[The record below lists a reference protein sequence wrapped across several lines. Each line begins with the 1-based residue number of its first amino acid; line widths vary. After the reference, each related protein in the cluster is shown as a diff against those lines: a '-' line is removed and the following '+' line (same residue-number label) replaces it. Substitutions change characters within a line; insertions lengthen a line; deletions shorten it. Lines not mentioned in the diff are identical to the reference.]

1 MKTITDDP
9 VGFIENGGWTF
20 LDPDSE
26 GEAEADE
33 TEDEEDEV
41 YEPTDS
47 EVEGL
52 FNKYLFNSTLFL
64 YDFSFF

>member
-9 VGFIENGGWTF
+9 VGFIDNGGWTF

-26 GEAEADE
+26 GEEGNGEDSD
-33 TEDEEDEV
+33 DEEDEV

-47 EVEGL
+47 EDEGRL
-52 FNKYLFNSTLFL
+52 
-64 YDFSFF
+64 

>member
-20 LDPDSE
+20 LDPDSDGE
-26 GEAEADE
+26 GAADDE

-47 EVEGL
+47 EPEGI
-52 FNKYLFNSTLFL
+52 FL
-64 YDFSFF
+64 QIYFIILLKIFI

>member
-9 VGFIENGGWTF
+9 VGFIDNGGWTF

-26 GEAEADE
+26 GEEGNGEDSD
-33 TEDEEDEV
+33 DEEDEV

-47 EVEGL
+47 EDEGRKEKSL
-52 FNKYLFNSTLFL
+52 IINY
-64 YDFSFF
+64 